1 MSTFTFWE
9 PFSSWVS
16 ICDKNFEND
25 IKGKAAF
32 YSPDGWWAAIAA
44 LLTGMTVGFV
54 WIKSRYNRSNFIV
67 SGPIDVGLIVPFVY
81 VVLAGTI
88 ARLPDS
94 GYDPRVLVKP

>member
-1 MSTFTFWE
+1 MDTILLWE

-16 ICDKNFEND
+16 ICEKTFQNE

-32 YSPDGWWAAIAA
+32 YSFDGLSFYLCSIVS
-44 LLTGMTVGFV
+44 GMIWMTI
-54 WIKSRYNRSNFIV
+54 WKKSRYNKSNFIV

>member
-1 MSTFTFWE
+1 MIW
-9 PFSSWVS
+9 
-16 ICDKNFEND
+16 
-25 IKGKAAF
+25 
-32 YSPDGWWAAIAA
+32 
-44 LLTGMTVGFV
+44 MTI
-54 WIKSRYNRSNFIV
+54 WKKSRYNKSNFIV